1 MTPTQPRYQSL
12 ISLLNGRL
20 FEIPEY
26 QRAYSWRKKERNDLF
41 ADIEKTHQKGVDFSH
56 FMAAIIC
63 LRRNKRNLGTDVYE
77 VMDVVD
83 GQQRLTTLIILLK
96 AIFLALDSSDL
107 GQERLKREF
116 DELLVKVGSDTLLLL
131 QTNHDSSNCFSEYL
145 RTGKAVAPDEA
156 KTISDRET
164 LNAIVEC
171 KEFVKR
177 WIDRHGDILSLAAI
191 LKNRLFFLMHEVA
204 DEKTVYTVFEVLNS
218 RGLDVPKFDSL
229 KSILMGAAFEMADA
243 GSEALIRELQT
254 IWRMIYEVIGLRQEL
269 SAESLRFAATLK
281 AVSIPSKPLSEADA
295 VDVLRERSTSA
306 QEIGNTAR
314 WLLKVVQACNAVT
327 KNNRINAVTEIA
339 QARLLATAIQL
350 RDDLKFEE
358 RESLMAI
365 WEKVSFRIYGML
377 RHDARTRVGDY
388 VRLAWRIINEQP
400 SCDDIRVQITEIGR
414 AYPIAEAVKALHS
427 GNCYSGWETEL
438 RYILF
443 RYEEHLAELQGQRF
457 SNDQWE
463 RIWSASASDSIE
475 HIWAQSVASDSHVHR
490 LGNLVLLPPG
500 LNSSLKNKPL
510 ADKAAAYLKTGLLMV
525 QEVLDGTPDFTW
537 TAAQIETREEQLLRW
552 VASEWAD

>member
-12 ISLLNGRL
+12 INLLNGRL
-20 FEIPEY
+20 FQIPEY

-63 LRRNKRNLGTDVYE
+63 LRRDKRSLGTDVYE

-96 AIFLALDSSDL
+96 AIFLALDKSDP

-131 QTNHDSSNCFSEYL
+131 QTNHDSSKCFSDYL
-145 RTGKAVAPDEA
+145 REGKAVAPDEA
-156 KTISDRET
+156 KTVSDRET

-171 KEFVKR
+171 EQFVKR
-177 WIDRHGDILSLAAI
+177 WTAQHGDILSLAAI
-191 LKNRLFFLMHEVA
+191 LKNRLFFLLHEVA

-229 KSILMGAAFEMADA
+229 KSILMGAAFEMAEDGA
-243 GSEALIRELQT
+243 GTLIRELQM

-269 SAESLRFAATLK
+269 SAEALRFAATLK
-281 AVSIPSKPLSEADA
+281 AGTIPSKPLSEADS
-295 VDVLRERSTSA
+295 VGVLRERATSA

-314 WLLKVVQACNAVT
+314 WLLEVVQACHAVT

-339 QARLLATAIQL
+339 QARLLATAIHL
-350 RDDLKFEE
+350 RKDLESEE
-358 RESLMAI
+358 RNDLLAI

-377 RHDARTRVGDY
+377 RHDARTKVGDY
-388 VRLAWRIINEQP
+388 VRLAWRILNERL
-400 SCDDIRVQITEIGR
+400 SCEEIKAQIREIGR
-414 AYPIAEAVKALHS
+414 TYPIEAAVKALRA

-438 RYILF
+438 RYILL
-443 RYEEHLAELQGQRF
+443 RYEEYLSELQGQRF
-457 SNDQWE
+457 SNDQ
-463 RIWSASASDSIE
+463 DSIE
-475 HIWAQSVASDSHVHR
+475 HIWAQSVAPESHVHR
-490 LGNLVLLPPG
+490 LGNLALLPPG

-510 ADKAAAYLKTGLLMV
+510 ADKAASYIKTGLLIV
-525 QEVLDGTPDFTW
+525 QEVLDGAPDCTW
-537 TAAQIETREEQLLRW
+537 TEAQIETREEQLLKW